1 MAVPGV
7 GVIGYKTYIDA
18 FNALKKGKADAIVSD
33 DTILLGLALKD
44 DSVELLPKRYS
55 KEPYAVAFRKGPES
69 KTLINAVNNIIK
81 IETKN
86 GNLKKIQESY
96 GIK

>member
-1 MAVPGV
+1 MQ
-7 GVIGYKTYIDA
+7 IRGYKTYPDA
-18 FNALKKGKADAIVSD
+18 FRALKEGKADAIVSD

-44 DSVELLPKRYS
+44 KSVKLLPKRYT

-69 KTLINAVNNIIK
+69 KDLIRAVNQVIE

-86 GNLKKIQESY
+86 GNLKKLQKNF